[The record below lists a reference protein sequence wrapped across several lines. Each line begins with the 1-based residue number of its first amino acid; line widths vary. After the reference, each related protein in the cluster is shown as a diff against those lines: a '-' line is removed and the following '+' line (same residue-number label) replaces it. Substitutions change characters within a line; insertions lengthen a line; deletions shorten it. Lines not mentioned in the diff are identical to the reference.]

1 MQAVGSTWSAP
12 PTPWWLLLLEGIA
25 ALIIGILLLTET
37 GVTLYTIILFVGA
50 YWFVTGIIDL
60 VMMFVDHR
68 QWGWKLF
75 SGVIGIIAG
84 LAVLRHPAWASVLIP
99 TTLVWLLGFL
109 GIVLGVASLVRSFMG
124 GGWSAAILGVI
135 SILFGALLLFNT
147 VAATNVLIYLVAIW
161 AIIGGIFAIVASFW
175 LRSHPEMERGA
186 ARQPVT
192 QP

>member
-1 MQAVGSTWSAP
+1 MQSSGSTLMGP
-12 PTPWWLLLLEGIA
+12 VPWWLLLLEGIA
-25 ALIIGILLLTET
+25 AVIIGVLLLAET
-37 GVTLYTIILFVGA
+37 SATLYTIIVFVGA
-50 YWFVTGIIDL
+50 YWFVSGIIDL

-84 LAVLRHPAWASVLIP
+84 LAVLRHPAWASVLVP
-99 TTLVWLLGFL
+99 TTLVWLLGFV

-135 SILFGALLLFNT
+135 SILLGALLLFNT
-147 VAATNVLIYLVAIW
+147 VAATQVLLYIVAIW
-161 AIIGGIFAIVASFW
+161 AIIGGVFAIIAAFW
-175 LRSHPEMERGA
+175 IRSHPELERGPLG
-186 ARQPVT
+186 QPVI